1 MRYREAG
8 TVLDLSSSGRGLQ
21 QTRLVLA
28 YMDAN
33 PGSVI
38 LLDEPDAHFEILHQ
52 RQN

>member
-1 MRYREAG
+1 MRAREAG

-38 LLDEPDAHFEILHQ
+38 ASRCALAEILHQ